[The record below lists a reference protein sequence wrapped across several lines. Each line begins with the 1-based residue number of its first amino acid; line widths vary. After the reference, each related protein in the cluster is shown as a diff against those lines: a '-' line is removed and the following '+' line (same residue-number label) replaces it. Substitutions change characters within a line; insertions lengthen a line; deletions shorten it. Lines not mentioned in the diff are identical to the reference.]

1 MNKIVVQFGL
11 LVFCISIVFFLQ
23 QGLMLE
29 DVLLKSIVVFIIVTM
44 ALSIIALTFLKAI
57 NNTAK
62 KKSDELDNNEQ

>member
-1 MNKIVVQFGL
+1 
-11 LVFCISIVFFLQ
+11 
-23 QGLMLE
+23 
-29 DVLLKSIVVFIIVTM
+29 M